1 MDKDTFIDALTC
13 MTKEQI
19 AHFIKTKGKEPR
31 MIKPF
36 IILPDCKKKKE
47 DQQNDDSK

>member
-1 MDKDTFIDALTC
+1 MNKDAFIEALTC

-19 AHFIKTKGKEPR
+19 AQFIKTKGKEPR

-36 IILPDCKKKKE
+36 IILPDCK
-47 DQQNDDSK
+47 SK